1 MSLEDLRRFQA
12 EAQGVPYI
20 SMEKQRVLDAAD
32 EAKYQQDAS
41 IQQEQQ
47 LIVQSQKAGAMGGFM
62 DNRPYGIDVYFLDRM
77 LTIELPS
84 KEERKGLWITE
95 GKILEMISLSNFD
108 KEAYNYIR
116 REYLEL
122 VAVSSGEGN
131 EQVLQ
136 DKIGEFLTMVA
147 ALKARSDMKEAG
159 LRERTVWATHK
170 TTQESTV
177 KMPDETGKKG
187 FLGLFG

>member
-20 SMEKQRVLDAAD
+20 PLDKQRLLDAAD
-32 EAKYQQDAS
+32 EAKYQQDTS

-47 LIVQSQKAGAMGGFM
+47 MIVQSQKQGTMGGFM
-62 DNRPYGIDVYFLDRM
+62 DNRPYGVDVYFLDRM
-77 LTIELPS
+77 LTIELPQ
-84 KEERKGLWITE
+84 KEDRKGLWITE

-122 VAVSSGEGN
+122 VAVASGEGN
-131 EQVLQ
+131 EQILQ

-147 ALKARSDMKEAG
+147 ALKGSSFMKEVG
-159 LRERTVWATHK
+159 QRERTIWATHK

-177 KMPDETGKKG
+177 RMPEEQGKKG

>member
-20 SMEKQRVLDAAD
+20 PLDKQRLLDAAD
-32 EAKYQQDAS
+32 EANYQQNAN

-47 LIVQSQKAGAMGGFM
+47 MVVQSQKMGAMGGFM
-62 DNRPYGIDVYFLDRM
+62 DNRPYGVDVYFLDRM
-77 LTIELPS
+77 LTIEIPE
-84 KEERKGLWITE
+84 KDERKGLWITE

-108 KEAYNYIR
+108 KESYNYIR

-122 VAVSSGEGN
+122 VAIASGEGN
-131 EQVLQ
+131 EQRLQ
-136 DKIGEFLTMVA
+136 DKIGEYLTMIA
-147 ALKARSDMKEAG
+147 ALKARSDMKEVG
-159 LRERTVWATHK
+159 SRERTVWAWHRS
-170 TTQESTV
+170 TQESTV
-177 KMPDETGKKG
+177 KMPEEQGKKG